1 MDNTN
6 AIQTHSAD
14 TFGLSPDCADCDP
27 PHNCEDCVK
36 KALEDGTADI
46 DKEAKEA
53 YKEGVID
60 ELLGFAYPLLMEKLK
75 EKIKEIKELKEE
87 IEGLKEDKKLLVE
100 AGEKTS
106 ALLWS
111 STEKQKK
118 LKEKVIQVGLDNA
131 RMASA
136 ISAAAVKEDG
146 WTDKKQGFI
155 NEFMERSESWGE
167 YQSFMRE
174 YYPEDASDEED

>member
-1 MDNTN
+1 
-6 AIQTHSAD
+6 
-14 TFGLSPDCADCDP
+14 
-27 PHNCEDCVK
+27 VK

-75 EKIKEIKELKEE
+75 EKIKE